1 MKLFQD
7 IPNLAKLPF
16 VWYTLLVKSFNEY
29 YYFKIT
35 SRLWSHAPDKNNASD
50 KNHFEDLPRE
60 KERCFIMLLVM
71 LLIWSCFWFSHALF
85 HLGMLLLTYSAPR
98 TRILKSYNSFPTFWG
113 KKWNLLFTV
122 TIHCYYSLSL
132 FICYYSL
139 RIFAYLRGVVP
150 YISSKFLVCLVQDF
164 FPRESYHL
172 WAFLWEISLLTTT
185 SLHLYYLYKAC
196 NS

>member
-7 IPNLAKLPF
+7 IPNLAKLQF

-35 SRLWSHAPDKNNASD
+35 SRLWSHAPNKNTASD

-85 HLGMLLLTYSAPR
+85 HLAMLLLTYSAPR

-113 KKWNLLFTV
+113 QKWNLLFICHYSQLLFIV
-122 TIHCYYSLSL
+122 TIHLLL
-132 FICYYSL
+132 FINVYKSNSCIIQQKAIAVLFNKKHSCVIQQSL
-139 RIFAYLRGVVP
+139 VVVGFFFFF
-150 YISSKFLVCLVQDF
+150 SFFFL
-164 FPRESYHL
+164 PAT
-172 WAFLWEISLLTTT
+172 WPW
-185 SLHLYYLYKAC
+185 
-196 NS
+196 